1 MDVVSAYLAG
11 ELHKEDEEI
20 YMDLPERMLIRE
32 GDEGKVYRILK
43 SLYGLK
49 QSARL

>member
-1 MDVVSAYLAG
+1 MDVVTAYLAG

-20 YMDLPERMLIRE
+20 YIEVLEGLEIRE
-32 GDEGKVYRILK
+32 EDEGRVYRILK